1 MTQENNPLLAA
12 AVAVEITPPIG
23 VRMDGYGARLKP
35 SQSIHDP
42 LYASLLVLKS
52 GERGVALVSLDV
64 IMVPLAYTRQ
74 IRAMLSE
81 RLGIPPEAV
90 LVAAIHT
97 HSGPAGFVKS
107 RLPLETEE
115 DPVLKEMTLR
125 KLAGAAEWAARNL
138 QPARLRL
145 GRGELNDLGRNR
157 NDPLAPMDTA
167 LTVLRVDAEN
177 GRPLAVM
184 LNFGCHPTVLG
195 HDNLAISADYPGAAR
210 AALQKIYPG
219 AVFLFLNGASGD
231 ISTRFTRRGQ
241 GFDEVERLG
250 NMLAGEALKVMQT
263 AADLPATPLAGK
275 TQALRL
281 PYRRFPPV
289 EEAQRQLA
297 ALQAE
302 LEQMRAN
309 GRPDGDLRRA
319 FTRVEGAQAQLVMAQ
334 TYGEK
339 TYADTEMQVLRI
351 GDLAVV
357 GIPGEPFTRIVLDF
371 KADSPLPHT
380 IAVSY
385 ANDYSGYFPDRASV
399 LAGSYEALISPYD
412 ESVGERL
419 AQAAVEALQQ
429 GWQ

>member
-1 MTQENNPLLAA
+1 MTQEQYPLRAA
-12 AVAVEITPPIG
+12 ALAVEITPPIG
-23 VRMDGYGARLKP
+23 VRMDGYGARHKP

-42 LYASLLVLKS
+42 LYASLLVLKT

-64 IMVPLAYTRQ
+64 IMVPLAYTQQ
-74 IRAMLSE
+74 IRAVVSQQ
-81 RLGIPPEAV
+81 LGIAPEAV

-97 HSGPAGFVKS
+97 HSGPAGYMASKV
-107 RLPLETEE
+107 PLETEE

-125 KLAGAAEWAARNL
+125 KLTGAAEWAARNL

-145 GRGELNDLGRNR
+145 GRGDLNDLGRNR
-157 NDPLAPMDTA
+157 NDPLAPMDSA

-177 GRPLAVM
+177 GYPLAAV

-195 HDNLAISADYPGAAR
+195 HANLAISADYPGAAR
-210 AALQKIYPG
+210 SALHKIYPDT
-219 AVFLFLNGASGD
+219 VFLFLNGASGD

-250 NMLAGEALKVMQT
+250 NMLAGESLKVMQT
-263 AADLPATPLAGK
+263 AADLPAELLAGK
-275 TQALRL
+275 TQPLRL
-281 PYRRFPPV
+281 AYRQFPRV
-289 EEAQRQLA
+289 DEAQQQLA
-297 ALQAE
+297 NLQAE
-302 LEQMRAN
+302 LEQMRAA

-319 FTRVEGAQAQLVMAQ
+319 FTRVEGAQAQLWMAQ
-334 TYGEK
+334 AYGEK
-339 TYADTEMQVLRI
+339 KYADTEMQTLRI

-357 GIPGEPFTRIVLDF
+357 GMPGEPFTRIVLDL
-371 KADSPLPHT
+371 KAASPLPHT

-412 ESVGERL
+412 ESVGEHL
-419 AQAAVEALQQ
+419 MQTAVEALQQ
-429 GWQ
+429 GWK

>member
-1 MTQENNPLLAA
+1 MSQEQNSLLAA
-12 AVAVEITPPIG
+12 ALAVEITPPIG
-23 VRMDGYGARLKP
+23 VRMDGYGARQKP

-52 GERGVALVSLDV
+52 GVSGVALVSLDV
-64 IMVPLAYTRQ
+64 IMVTLAYTQQ
-74 IRAMLSE
+74 IRAAISE
-81 RLGIPPEAV
+81 RLGIRPEAV

-97 HSGPAGFVKS
+97 HSGPAGYVKS
-107 RLPLETEE
+107 RVPLETEE
-115 DPVLKEMTLR
+115 DPLMKEMTLR
-125 KLAGAAEWAARNL
+125 KLAGAADWAAHNL

-145 GRGELNDLGRNR
+145 GRGDLNELGRNR

-167 LTVLRVDAEN
+167 LTVLRVDAED

-195 HDNLAISADYPGAAR
+195 HENLSISADYPGAAR
-210 AALQKIYPG
+210 AALHKIYPG

-250 NMLAGEALKVMQT
+250 SMLAGEALKVMQT
-263 AADLPATPLAGK
+263 AADLPATQLAGK
-275 TQALRL
+275 TQPLQL
-281 PYRRFPPV
+281 PYRRFPAL
-289 EEAQRQLA
+289 EEAQQQLA
-297 ALQAE
+297 SLQAE
-302 LEQMRAN
+302 LEQMRAA

-319 FTRVEGAQAQLVMAQ
+319 FTRVEGAQAQVVMTQ
-334 TYGEK
+334 TYGAK
-339 TYADTEMQVLRI
+339 TYADTEMQMLRI

-357 GIPGEPFTRIVLDF
+357 GLPGEPFTRIVLDI
-371 KADSPLPHT
+371 KSASPVPHT

-399 LAGSYEALISPYD
+399 EAGSYEALISPYD

-419 AQAAVEALQQ
+419 AQAAVQALQQ
-429 GWQ
+429 GWL